1 MKNKKD
7 KKCKDCGKNVSTI
20 KTQRCQRCYHI
31 WAQKIGLRK
40 DKKNGMYK
48 HGKCN
53 LKYYCKDCGKKI
65 HFTTGIYGS
74 HRCPQC
80 HSSEMNRNRWKN
92 IEFKNLDDVI
102 KPLIQPILD
111 NENGIGKMRHNYIA
125 HIQEEGR
132 NFRIMM
138 NDIVLEYNLPTDW
151 ASWSY
156 FSGLAW
162 YYYSLVDV
170 NFKEQMDKAME
181 LYEAKVGQPITNTLG
196 FKMNE
201 VISKMNNVFLPISL
215 ALEQHGLKTTFLSED
230 LELVKKK
237 LQIK

>member
-1 MKNKKD
+1 MSDFTDFESNILRLLIVALRFQAIHHEFPNQMSLTKD
-7 KKCKDCGKNVSTI
+7 KMLVRAMLREYAIIQLHNFL
-20 KTQRCQRCYHI
+20 
-31 WAQKIGLRK
+31 KIRK
-40 DKKNGMYK
+40 D
-48 HGKCN
+48 
-53 LKYYCKDCGKKI
+53 LL
-65 HFTTGIYGS
+65 
-74 HRCPQC
+74 
-80 HSSEMNRNRWKN
+80 KN

-196 FKMNE
+196 FKMDE
-201 VISKMNNVFLPISL
+201 VISKMNDVFLPISL
-215 ALEQHGLKTTFLSED
+215 ALDQHGLKTTFSTED

-237 LQIK
+237 LQTK